1 MEIGSRWKDRLTRSN
16 ASQTGILEGGAL
28 GSHRTG
34 EARLPWQSG
43 VTERTGY
50 FASAVPFSPQLNIG
64 ALESC
69 SINELAGSCT
79 SVRVS

>member
-1 MEIGSRWKDRLTRSN
+1 MMLARDGAGKTGTGRVFAELTG
-16 ASQTGILEGGAL
+16 AQEGGAL

-50 FASAVPFSPQLNIG
+50 SASAVPFSTGMNTG
-64 ALESC
+64 TA
-69 SINELAGSCT
+69 
-79 SVRVS
+79 